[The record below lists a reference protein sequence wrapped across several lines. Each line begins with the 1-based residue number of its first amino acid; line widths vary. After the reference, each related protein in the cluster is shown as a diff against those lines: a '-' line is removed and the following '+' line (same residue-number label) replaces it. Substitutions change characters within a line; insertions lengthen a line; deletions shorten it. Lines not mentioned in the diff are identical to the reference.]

1 MFGLKVQDW
10 LNKEEWD
17 SNECLKIVA
26 LLCLFLGPLLILS
39 LAGTMPS
46 FNEDGTTSGPYPQC
60 LYIGLPILF
69 TIAMPFIT
77 NILFEKPSKLF
88 KKAGKTW
95 EKCPYICWIIKNCI
109 EYIYWAYIPIVYIPV
124 CITWLLINIA
134 ILTLK
139 TSQTV
144 LTICTI
150 PDGKAEAKIKQ
161 IWSGK

>member
-1 MFGLKVQDW
+1 MHKLKTKDDFDFYSMTMVTSIITV
-10 LNKEEWD
+10 L
-17 SNECLKIVA
+17 LVA
-26 LLCLFLGPLLILS
+26 LLIIGI
-39 LAGTMPS
+39 AGVS
-46 FNEDGTTSGPYPQC
+46 FEEETTTSYPQC

-77 NILFEKPSKLF
+77 SVLFEKPSKLF

-95 EKCPYICWIIKNCI
+95 KKYPYICWIIKNCI

-150 PDGKAEAKIKQ
+150 PDGKAEIRIKQ
-161 IWSGK
+161 IWNSKKGGK

>member
-1 MFGLKVQDW
+1 MSKLKTKDNFDFCDMAIIATIITGLLVM
-10 LNKEEWD
+10 
-17 SNECLKIVA
+17 
-26 LLCLFLGPLLILS
+26 LLIIGIVGVS
-39 LAGTMPS
+39 SEEETA
-46 FNEDGTTSGPYPQC
+46 TSYPQC

-69 TIAMPFIT
+69 TIAMPFVT
-77 NILFEKPSKLF
+77 NVLFEKPSKLF

-161 IWSGK
+161 IWSSK